1 MTCGIYQI
9 LNTVSNKSYIGQ
21 SRNIKRRWRQHTRG
35 LEKDKE
41 IALNIGSYPLRSAF
55 LKYSLRQVVS
65 NPGKVG
71 VFDFKVIEEC
81 QEASLLERERF
92 WIEKLRPEYNCN
104 KWTPSRNKK
113 SDKSDS
119 KNWLQYHNYDK
130 LGYLPAEGILDNDWY
145 DYQYDSPVSGI
156 STNKRAVL
164 NSQGDTAFLIVG
176 VGTGKR
182 QKQYYLWSVI
192 TIEEVLINEE
202 EEGQFYDAFGDGWL
216 LDSPP
221 LLNSERFN
229 EFKSFCGNF
238 GFGFMAI
245 QNSSYLKELQ
255 YLAEKHKPREAK
267 IDFAN
272 YVEDF
277 YRCFE

>member
-1 MTCGIYQI
+1 M
-9 LNTVSNKSYIGQ
+9 
-21 SRNIKRRWRQHTRG
+21 G
-35 LEKDKE
+35 LEKNKE
-41 IALNIGSYPLRSAF
+41 KVLQMGNYPLRAAF

-71 VFDFKVIEEC
+71 VFEFKVIEEC
-81 QEASLLERERF
+81 QEASLLERETF
-92 WIEKLRPEYNCN
+92 WIQKLKPEYNCN

-113 SDKSDS
+113 SEKSNS

-130 LGYLPAEGILDNDWY
+130 LGHLPAEGLLDDDWY
-145 DYQYDSPVSGI
+145 AHQYDSPVSGI

-192 TIEEVLINEE
+192 TIEEVLISEE
-202 EEGQFYDAFGDGWL
+202 EGGQFYDAFGDGWL

-221 LLNSERFN
+221 LLNSEKFN
-229 EFKSFCGNF
+229 EFKSFCGSLV
-238 GFGFMAI
+238 FGFMSI

-267 IDFAN
+267 FDFATISKIFIGVFSN
-272 YVEDF
+272 
-277 YRCFE
+277 CPSGH